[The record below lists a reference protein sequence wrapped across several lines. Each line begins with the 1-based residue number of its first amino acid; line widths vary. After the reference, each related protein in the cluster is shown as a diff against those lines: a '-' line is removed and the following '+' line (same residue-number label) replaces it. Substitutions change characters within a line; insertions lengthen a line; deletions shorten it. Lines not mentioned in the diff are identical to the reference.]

1 MLIIPLFNIFFGIL
15 IIVLISKLWEKL
27 EGWFYVKLFANV
39 NKQTLFLLMTLV
51 ILLMFISV
59 IFIIDF
65 IFHYSFINT
74 IFVVSFILLV
84 INFFSPYYSSH
95 MVNEE
100 RVFMRYAIKVSKDTP
115 VTIFTLTIT
124 PFLIAS
130 LGLFLF
136 MIILTVKLYY

>member
-1 MLIIPLFNIFFGIL
+1 MLIIPLFNIFFGIF
-15 IIVLISKLWEKL
+15 IIVLLSKLWEKL
-27 EGWFYVKLFANV
+27 EGWFYGKLSQNV
-39 NKQTLFLLMTLV
+39 NKQTLFLFMTL
-51 ILLMFISV
+51 V

-74 IFVVSFILLV
+74 MFVVCFVLLV

-95 MVNEE
+95 MLNEE

-115 VTIFTLTIT
+115 VTIFTLTLT

-130 LGLFLF
+130 LGMFLI

>member
-1 MLIIPLFNIFFGIL
+1 MLIISLFNIFFGIF
-15 IIVLISKLWEKL
+15 IIVLVSKLWEKL
-27 EGWFYVKLFANV
+27 EGWFYGKLSQNV
-39 NKQTLFLLMTLV
+39 NKRTLFLFMTL
-51 ILLMFISV
+51 IIFGLFFSV

-74 IFVVSFILLV
+74 MFVVCFVLLV

-95 MVNEE
+95 MLNEE

-115 VTIFTLTIT
+115 VTIFTLTLT

-130 LGLFLF
+130 LGMFLI